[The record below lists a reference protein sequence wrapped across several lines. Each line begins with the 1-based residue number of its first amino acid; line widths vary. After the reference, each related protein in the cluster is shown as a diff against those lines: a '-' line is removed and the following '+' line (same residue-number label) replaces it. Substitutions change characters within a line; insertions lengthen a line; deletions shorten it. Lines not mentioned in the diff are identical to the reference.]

1 MGTRCRKLE
10 QGKIQSCLVLAK
22 FEIEVS
28 DAALGHSDG
37 PKAQPIEVEEILEKR
52 GRPIVYFYLK
62 AQSFSF

>member
-37 PKAQPIEVEEILEKR
+37 PKAQPIEVEEILEKAL
-52 GRPIVYFYLK
+52 V
-62 AQSFSF
+62 Q